1 MYSESMSDNTLPLY
15 NLGGGNTANQNHY
28 PTGEEEND

>member
-15 NLGGGNTANQNHY
+15 NYGGGNTANQNHY